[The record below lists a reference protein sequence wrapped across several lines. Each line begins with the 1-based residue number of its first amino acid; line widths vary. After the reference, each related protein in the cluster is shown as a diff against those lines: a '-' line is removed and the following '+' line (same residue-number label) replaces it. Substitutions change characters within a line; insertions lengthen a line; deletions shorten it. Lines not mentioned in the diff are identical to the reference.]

1 MPIVSCNLQLAYR
14 LQQDIVSCKLQ
25 QENIVSEDMVFQD
38 MVFQDM
44 VSQVILSQDIV
55 SCYLSH
61 ATCYLSHP
69 TSYLSDATCY
79 LSDATCS
86 VRIDCIKTWYRVL
99 QGPTTRHL
107 VLQPPTC
114 VSTATSSI
122 RAGHSNHLYACEGP
136 GMAQAARICK
146 LQVHTHTNIQ
156 ALRP

>member
-14 LQQDIVSCKLQ
+14 LQEDIVSCKLQ
-25 QENIVSEDMVFQD
+25 QENIVSEDIVFQDIVFQD

-44 VSQVILSQDIV
+44 VSQVIVSQDIV
-55 SCYLSH
+55 SCYLSD
-61 ATCYLSHP
+61 ATSYLSHP
-69 TSYLSDATCY
+69 TSYLSDATCN
-79 LSDATCS
+79 

-122 RAGHSNHLYACEGP
+122 RAGHSNHLYECEGA

-146 LQVHTHTNIQ
+146 LQVHTHTNMQ
-156 ALRP
+156 ALRR